1 VVLVSGLDGFRAV
14 FALAEFDPASTDNRV
29 LVADSRDGSP
39 LSDDEGP
46 LRVVA
51 PGDKYPARWI
61 RHAIRLTVA
70 SVNSSKR

>member
-1 VVLVSGLDGFRAV
+1 MSAPDGFQAV
-14 FALAEFDPASTDNRV
+14 FALAGLDPVSTDNRV
-29 LVADSRDGSP
+29 IVADTRDGSP